1 MSTKDK
7 LINRVLSIP
16 SDLTYDE
23 LKKFLEIYN
32 FKEDNRGKTSGS
44 RVKFIREIDKAV
56 IFLHK
61 PHPENIIGKTALRA
75 VIQTLKEQGAIA
87 YE

>member
-7 LINRVLSIP
+7 LVQRVLSIP

-23 LKKFLEIYN
+23 LKAFLTYYEYH
-32 FKEDNRGKTSGS
+32 EDNRGKTSGS
-44 RVKFIREIDKAV
+44 RVVFLRDSDGSN

-61 PHPENIIGKTALRA
+61 PHPTNIIGKR
-75 VIQTLKEQGAIA
+75 TLKEILKKLKEQKDL